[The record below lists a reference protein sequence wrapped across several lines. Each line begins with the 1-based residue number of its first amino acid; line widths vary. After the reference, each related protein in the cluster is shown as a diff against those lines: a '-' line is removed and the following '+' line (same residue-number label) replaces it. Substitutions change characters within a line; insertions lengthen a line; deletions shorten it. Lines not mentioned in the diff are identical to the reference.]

1 MSIFTNVTIS
11 QETSPVRGLLHILNV
26 HFNRCAIGLKYC
38 WCAVTKLSKKE
49 PCTFP
54 LGPSSVHPIA
64 VPLWD
69 FPTWKTEG

>member
-38 WCAVTKLSKKE
+38 WWAITKLIKE

-54 LGPSSVHPIA
+54 LGPFLCPSHSSATVG
-64 VPLWD
+64 
-69 FPTWKTEG
+69 FPYLEN